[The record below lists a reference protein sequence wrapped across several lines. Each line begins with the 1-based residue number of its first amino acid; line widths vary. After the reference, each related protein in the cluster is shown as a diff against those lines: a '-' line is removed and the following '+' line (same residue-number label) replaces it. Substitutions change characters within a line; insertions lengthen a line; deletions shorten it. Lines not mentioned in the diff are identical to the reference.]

1 MTSTRDNGSQS
12 PMDDQTF
19 HEQMRAAYKAQGS
32 LEDNQEGN
40 DYHVQVKLPGPLYS
54 QFWQLLKE
62 QNWSKA
68 TGVKY
73 AIYKLLN
80 EKSS

>member
-12 PMDDQTF
+12 PMDDQSF

-32 LEDNQEGN
+32 LEDNEEGN
-40 DYHVQVKLPGPLYS
+40 DYHVQAKLPGPLYS
-54 QFWQLLKE
+54 QFWQLLRS
-62 QNWSKA
+62 NGWSKA

-80 EKSS
+80 EKN